1 MNASRE
7 IFTTR
12 PCVQKS
18 IQSYCACWQMML
30 LLVHGRSCAE
40 YHSQVFG
47 QRLYSCIVRWHS
59 FARIYYCSN
68 EYRKD
73 REWEIILK
81 YDFLLSN
88 QTWILFTWVPS
99 RKERRPDAWL
109 IWKKTPIFTSISLV
123 IFVTYT
129 KRQSVSMH

>member
-1 MNASRE
+1 MLHVKSLLRARACRNLFNHIAHADKWCYYSFTAVRARNTIHKCLANACIPVSFVD
-7 IFTTR
+7 I
-12 PCVQKS
+12 
-18 IQSYCACWQMML
+18 
-30 LLVHGRSCAE
+30 
-40 YHSQVFG
+40 
-47 QRLYSCIVRWHS
+47 RLP
-59 FARIYYCSN
+59 YYCSN

-109 IWKKTPIFTSISLV
+109 IWKKTPIFTSISIV